1 MRQSDDSARAG
12 AVISQKRSKRA
23 LALPQ
28 RQNGPGQQVSRNDNA
43 HTPDEGTGDTTYAFP
58 AHLLRPPKVLNPA
71 FRPWKA
77 RRAARPCYS

>member
-1 MRQSDDSARAG
+1 MRHFDDSARIG

-28 RQNGPGQQVSRNDNA
+28 RQTAQGASQLQIDNA

-58 AHLLRPPKVLNPA
+58 AHLSASWTLWPPKV
-71 FRPWKA
+71 R
-77 RRAARPCYS
+77 